1 MMMEALPET
10 NTPGARLP
18 TASIGPPLKP
28 VGFMKSLGPGLVTGA
43 ADDDPSGIATYSQV
57 GAQFGYSLAWTML
70 FSFPLMAVIQAVSAR
85 IGCVTGYGIA
95 QNLRRHY
102 SPWLLRGVVFL
113 LLVANVVNLGAD
125 LGAMGGAL
133 GLLIGGPELLYSVL
147 FGFICIL
154 LETFMSY
161 ARYAAALKWAT
172 LCLFAYVAV
181 VFAAQVPWGSALYS
195 TLVPNLVFDAPHAMA
210 MVAVLGTTISPYLFF
225 WQAGQEVEEL
235 HRRHVKALCIT
246 PRKAGPELARIRT
259 DTMVG
264 MGISNLIALFI
275 IFATAATL
283 NANGVTEIQ
292 TSSQAAEALRP
303 IAGVFTF
310 ALFAAGIIATGML
323 AVPVLAGSAAY
334 AVSEIFRWT
343 EGLDRRPAEAKAFY
357 ATIAAAT
364 LGGAALNFTS
374 LDPVKALYWSAVVN
388 GLLSAP
394 LMAVMMVIAMN
405 PRIMGRLTL
414 PFPMAAVGWLAT
426 AVMTFAAAAFFSL

>member
-1 MMMEALPET
+1 MV
-10 NTPGARLP
+10 
-18 TASIGPPLKP
+18 GPPKTKLTDMPSPGPPNVPALKP
-28 VGFMKSLGPGLVTGA
+28 VGFLKSLGPGLVTGA

-57 GAQFGYSLAWTML
+57 GAQFGYGLAWTML

-102 SPWLLRGVVFL
+102 SPWLLRAVVFL
-113 LLVANVVNLGAD
+113 LLVANVINLGAD
-125 LGAMGGAL
+125 LGAMGAAL
-133 GLLIGGPELLYSVL
+133 GLLIGGPEHLYTVL
-147 FGFICIL
+147 FGVVCLL

-161 ARYAAALKWAT
+161 ERYAGVLNWAT
-172 LCLFAYVAV
+172 LSLFAYVAV
-181 VFAAQVPWGSALYS
+181 VFAAHVPWGSALYG
-195 TLVPNLVFDAPHAMA
+195 TFVPHFVFDAPHAMG

-246 PRKAGPELARIRT
+246 PRDAGPELSRIRT
-259 DTMVG
+259 DTIVG

-283 NANGVTEIQ
+283 NASGVTEIQ

-310 ALFAAGIIATGML
+310 ALFAVGIIATGML

-343 EGLDRRPAEAKAFY
+343 EGLDRRPREAKAFY
-357 ATIAAAT
+357 GTIATAT

>member
-1 MMMEALPET
+1 MMGMPPET
-10 NTPGARLP
+10 TTEAAAV
-18 TASIGPPLKP
+18 ASSETYAPWL
-28 VGFMKSLGPGLVTGA
+28 VRFFKSLGPGLVTGA

-57 GAQFGYSLAWTML
+57 GAQFGYALAWTML
-70 FSFPLMAVIQAVSAR
+70 FTYPLMAVIQAISAR
-85 IGCVTGYGIA
+85 IGCVTGHGIA

-102 SPWLLRGVVFL
+102 SPWLLRAVVL
-113 LLVANVVNLGAD
+113 LLVVANVINLGAD
-125 LGAMGGAL
+125 LGAMGAAL
-133 GLLIGGPELLYSVL
+133 GLLVGGPQHLYTVL
-147 FGFICIL
+147 FGVVCIV
-154 LETFMSY
+154 LETFISY
-161 ARYAAALKWAT
+161 ARYAAVLKWAT

-181 VFAAQVPWGSALYS
+181 VFATHVPWGAALYS
-195 TLVPNLVFDAPHAMA
+195 TLVPHLVFDAPHAMA

-235 HRRHVKALCIT
+235 RRRHVKALCVA
-246 PRKAGPELARIRT
+246 PRSAGPELARIRI

-283 NANGVTEIQ
+283 NASGVTDIQ

-334 AVSEIFRWT
+334 GVTEAFGWK
-343 EGLDRRPAEAKAFY
+343 EGLDRLLNEATSFY
-357 ATIAAAT
+357 AVIAVAT
-364 LGGAALNFTS
+364 LGGVALNFTS

-388 GLLSAP
+388 GVLAAP

-405 PRIMGRLTL
+405 RRIMGSLTL
-414 PFPMAAVGWLAT
+414 PRPMLVLGWLAT
-426 AVMTFAAAAFFSL
+426 GAMALATIGFLWM